1 MMDPNGTRYGGA
13 GIFEAQDMDWSD
25 DADVNHAVAIGDVI
39 GLNISPTNNVGE
51 LTAIML
57 ALEMSIKDKRPHI
70 QIATDS
76 LYAIKL
82 VTE

>member
-1 MMDPNGTRYGGA
+1 
-13 GIFEAQDMDWSD
+13 
-25 DADVNHAVAIGDVI
+25 
-39 GLNISPTNNVGE
+39 

-57 ALEMSIKDKRPHI
+57 ALEMSIKDKRPHNK
-70 QIATDS
+70 IATDS